1 MKRFLATL
9 AVISLVGF
17 GCVGGES
24 VPTGGAVATS
34 TDTRYENAQYGFA
47 LDYPRNIE
55 ARVRE
60 EDTRQTKYL
69 GLDADFFLSIRDVDR
84 EDKATTLAYFYAIPG
99 MTTDLFTS
107 ALTASN
113 AEGAITVKSVEDVEI
128 NGVMMKKV
136 VSTTELGS
144 DKTHYLFDGNGTP
157 VVVSVFLE
165 EQEAFEPIFQSIE
178 RP

>member
-1 MKRFLATL
+1 MKRLLATL

-24 VPTGGAVATS
+24 VPVDGAEATS
-34 TDTRYENAQYGFA
+34 TGTRYENAQYDFA
-47 LDYPRNIE
+47 LDYPVNIE

-60 EDTRQTKYL
+60 EEDRQTKYL

-99 MTTDLFTS
+99 LTTDAFTS

-128 NGVMMKKV
+128 NGVEMKQI
-136 VSTTELGS
+136 VSTTEVGS
-144 DKTHYLFDGNGTP
+144 DKTHYVFDGDGTP
-157 VVVSVFLE
+157 VVASVFLE
-165 EQEAFEPIFQSIE
+165 EQEAFDAVFQTIA